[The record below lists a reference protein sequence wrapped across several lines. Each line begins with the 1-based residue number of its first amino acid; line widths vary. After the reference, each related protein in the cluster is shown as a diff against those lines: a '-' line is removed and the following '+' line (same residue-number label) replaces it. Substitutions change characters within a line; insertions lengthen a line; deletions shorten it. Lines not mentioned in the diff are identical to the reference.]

1 MKLVNRTVGYSRD
14 ETLPN
19 AGATTKLQRIRA
31 GIPSIKATN
40 DRYFARVR
48 SPYAKTDARLVAD
61 RSEVGAQLLV
71 GAVMASLIEKIKIL
85 LGQKSHFQ
93 RDLGAS
99 VGFAISDRG
108 YPSLASV
115 PE

>member
-1 MKLVNRTVGYSRD
+1 MKLVNRTFGHSR
-14 ETLPN
+14 EKTLQN
-19 AGATTKLQRIRA
+19 GGLTTKLHRIRA
-31 GIPSIKATN
+31 GFPSIKAAN

-48 SPYAKTDARLVAD
+48 SPHAKTYARLVAD

-71 GAVMASLIEKIKIL
+71 GAVMASLIEKVKIL

-108 YPSLASV
+108 
-115 PE
+115 

>member
-1 MKLVNRTVGYSRD
+1 MKLVNRTVGYSGH

-19 AGATTKLQRIRA
+19 AGTTSKLQRIRA
-31 GIPSIKATN
+31 WIPSIKAAN

-48 SPYAKTDARLVAD
+48 SPYAETGTGLVAD

-71 GAVMASLIEKIKIL
+71 GTVMASLIEKIKIL

-99 VGFAISDRG
+99 VGFAIRDRG
-108 YPSLASV
+108 YPSLVS
-115 PE
+115 